1 MYNPSNKDIQFDL
14 NSVQEGVFIDSLK
27 AQGINDKAS
36 REILKRC
43 KQYAIRQ
50 FIHSFNVYRLPEV
63 FVNARR
69 QSFNV
74 AHVLSAN
81 SADAIY
87 MIWIPAGTK
96 ISSETKETGKYRVGH
111 AVIVQGG
118 KAIGFGPYNG
128 NIGKSQNGGVH
139 VEDARYIMDLVS
151 QGKATIRDV
160 KYGYEAEK
168 TGKRINSFIYKHHV
182 HIKEGDIT
190 LITLD
195 RSSGYQKYGGKAW
208 LFSNNCINFANDLFE
223 PSHPMPTYLEF
234 GYGPENILIIVMNI
248 VINRI
253 NKECNMKVVFYV
265 WLILFWAMLVLS
277 SIGAEAYGLNLIPM
291 VVTVMLYIAVNV
303 GICIFV
309 FIYAIYLLG
318 AFNEKD

>member
-1 MYNPSNKDIQFDL
+1 M
-14 NSVQEGVFIDSLK
+14 
-27 AQGINDKAS
+27 
-36 REILKRC
+36 
-43 KQYAIRQ
+43 
-50 FIHSFNVYRLPEV
+50 
-63 FVNARR
+63 
-69 QSFNV
+69 

-87 MIWIPAGTK
+87 MIWFPAGTK

-234 GYGPENILIIVMNI
+234 GYGPG
-248 VINRI
+248 
-253 NKECNMKVVFYV
+253 K
-265 WLILFWAMLVLS
+265 
-277 SIGAEAYGLNLIPM
+277 
-291 VVTVMLYIAVNV
+291 YID
-303 GICIFV
+303 
-309 FIYAIYLLG
+309 YSDEYSH
-318 AFNEKD
+318 KPD